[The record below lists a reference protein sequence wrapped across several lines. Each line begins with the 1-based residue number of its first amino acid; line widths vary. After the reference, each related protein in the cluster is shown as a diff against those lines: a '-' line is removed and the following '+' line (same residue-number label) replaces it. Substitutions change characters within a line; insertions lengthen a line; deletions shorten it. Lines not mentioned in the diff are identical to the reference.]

1 MRYIETIG
9 AKILAAAS
17 YLLGVVALFY
27 LALKSLFARVQYE
40 TDDEEPPTAG
50 ISGAALRAIAEAA
63 VLGAALGFAA
73 ASLAGRSPRDILG
86 LVFVT
91 GVMREA
97 APVIAALLLV
107 IRVSPIIA
115 LRIGENMVQEQAE
128 PGAVVDLARIR
139 YEVAPRV
146 LMCIAA
152 ALVVTAVTVITAF
165 GAGAVAGPD
174 IMVFADKIGR
184 ALTPLDFP
192 YLALKPI
199 LYGTIA
205 CIVSCH
211 EGFSTT
217 HRHSLVNAP
226 GDAIMGSLALCLIAT
241 GAGDA
246 IFYAIA

>member
-1 MRYIETIG
+1 MRYIENIG
-9 AKILAAAS
+9 AKILAAVS
-17 YLLGVVALFY
+17 YLLGVVVLFY
-27 LALKSLFARVQYE
+27 LALKSLFVRVRYE

-50 ISGAALRAIAEAA
+50 ISGAALRATAEAA
-63 VLGAALGFAA
+63 VLGAVLGFAA
-73 ASLAGRSPRDILG
+73 ASLAIQSPKDILG
-86 LVFVT
+86 LVFVM

-115 LRIGENMVQEQAE
+115 LRIGEDMVEEQAE
-128 PGAVVDLARIR
+128 PGATVDLGRIR
-139 YEVAPRV
+139 HEVTPRV
-146 LMCIAA
+146 LMCVAA
-152 ALVVTAVTVITAF
+152 ALMVTAVTIVMAF
-165 GAGAVAGPD
+165 IAGALACHDV
-174 IMVFADKIGR
+174 MVFADKVGR

-205 CIVSCH
+205 SVVSCH

-217 HRHSLVNAP
+217 HRRALVNAP
-226 GDAIMGSLALCLIAT
+226 GDAIMGSLTLCLVAT

>member
-1 MRYIETIG
+1 MPYIETIG
-9 AKILAAAS
+9 AKILAAVS

-27 LALKSLFARVQYE
+27 LALKSLLVRARFE
-40 TDDEEPPTAG
+40 AEDEEPPTAG
-50 ISGAALRAIAEAA
+50 ISGAALRAMIEAA
-63 VLGAALGFAA
+63 VLGAVLGFAA
-73 ASLAGRSPRDILG
+73 ANLAIRSPRDILG

-115 LRIGENMVQEQAE
+115 LRIGTDMVEGQAE
-128 PGAVVDLARIR
+128 PGAAVDLARIR
-139 YEVAPRV
+139 HEVAPRL
-146 LMCIAA
+146 LMCVAA
-152 ALVVTAVTVITAF
+152 ALVVTAVTVVTAF
-165 GAGAVAGPD
+165 AAGALACRDVM
-174 IMVFADKIGR
+174 IFADKVGH
-184 ALTPLDFP
+184 ALRPLDFP

-199 LYGTIA
+199 LYGTITSV
-205 CIVSCH
+205 VSCH

-217 HRHSLVNAP
+217 HRRSLVYAP
-226 GDAIMGSLALCLIAT
+226 GDAIMGSLALCLVAT

>member
-9 AKILAAAS
+9 SKILAAVS
-17 YLLGVVALFY
+17 YLLGVVVLFY
-27 LALKSLFARVQYE
+27 LALKSLFVRVQYE

-50 ISGAALRAIAEAA
+50 ISGAALRAMVEAA
-63 VLGAALGFAA
+63 VLGAVLGFAA
-73 ASLAGRSPRDILG
+73 ASLATQSPRDILG
-86 LVFVT
+86 LVFVM

-97 APVIAALLLV
+97 APAIAALLLV

-115 LRIGENMVQEQAE
+115 LRIGAEIVEEQAGS
-128 PGAVVDLARIR
+128 GAAVDLGRIR
-139 YEVAPRV
+139 HEVAPRLV
-146 LMCIAA
+146 MCIAA
-152 ALVVTAVTVITAF
+152 ALMVTAVTVLTAF
-165 GAGAVAGPD
+165 AAGAVAYRD
-174 IMVFADKIGR
+174 AMVFADKLSS

-205 CIVSCH
+205 SVVSCH

-217 HRHSLVNAP
+217 HHRALVYAP
-226 GDAIMGSLALCLIAT
+226 GDAIMGSLALCLAAT
-241 GAGDA
+241 GAVDA